1 MSTEDVLRPVLV
13 VSGAVVLTLAVGALV
28 DFLLRRAD
36 ARHPETPLWGAL
48 RRCRVPLRLVV
59 LSALLLGSYEET
71 GLTEGHE
78 EFVGRALTLALLA
91 GVGWLVNRIVN
102 VIVEV
107 TYSRYANRSRDAARL
122 RRVRTQLTL
131 VERVT
136 GFVVIVVTVAAM
148 LLTFP
153 QMRAVGTSMLA
164 SAGII
169 GIIAGIAAQS
179 TLGNLFAGLQIAF
192 GDLVRL
198 GDTVV
203 VEGEWGTVEEITLT
217 FLTVKTWDE
226 RRYTVPVSYFTSRP
240 FENWS
245 RGGAE
250 ITGTVFFHLDHHT
263 PVQALR
269 ERLGELVEASDHWD
283 GRNWNLVVT
292 DTTPSTIEVRAL
304 VTARDA
310 DAVWSL
316 RCEVREGLVAWLAEK
331 HPYALPRIMT
341 AHAPTADGLRPR
353 SAGLG

>member
-1 MSTEDVLRPVLV
+1 MSTQDVLRPLLVTGGSVVVTLVL
-13 VSGAVVLTLAVGALV
+13 GAAVDL
-28 DFLLRRAD
+28 LLRRAD
-36 ARHPETPLWGAL
+36 ARHPETPLWGLL
-48 RRCRVPLRLVV
+48 RRCRVPLQWVV
-59 LSALLLGSYEET
+59 LTALLLGTYGQSR
-71 GLTEGHE
+71 LARGHE
-78 EFVGRALTLALLA
+78 RVVEQGLTLAMLA
-91 GVGWLVNRIVN
+91 SVGWLVIRIVN
-102 VIVEV
+102 VVVEV
-107 TYSRYANRSRDAARL
+107 TFTRYSARSREAARL

-131 VERVT
+131 VQRVVD
-136 GFVVIVVTVAAM
+136 FSVVVVTVAAM

-217 FLTVKTWDE
+217 FLTVRTWDE

-245 RGGAE
+245 RGGPE
-250 ITGTVFFHLDHHT
+250 ITGTVFLQLDHTT
-263 PVQALR
+263 PVPALR
-269 ERLGELVEASDHWD
+269 AHLGEIVEASAHWD
-283 GRNWNLVVT
+283 HRNWNLVVT
-292 DTTPSTIEVRAL
+292 DTTPTTIEVRAL

-316 RCEVREGLVAWLAEK
+316 RCEVREALIAWLVEH
-331 HPYALPRIMT
+331 HPYALPRVTTGPGSGPARID
-341 AHAPTADGLRPR
+341 HGHADG
-353 SAGLG
+353 